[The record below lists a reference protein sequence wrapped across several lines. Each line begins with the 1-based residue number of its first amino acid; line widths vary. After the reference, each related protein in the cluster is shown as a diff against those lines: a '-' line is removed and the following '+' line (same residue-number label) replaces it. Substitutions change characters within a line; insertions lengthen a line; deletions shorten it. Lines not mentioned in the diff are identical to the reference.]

1 MSTVSD
7 KTVYEQLGGEP
18 AMDAAVKLFYE
29 KVLADEHIARFF
41 DQIDMEKQLTKQ
53 KRFLTMI
60 TGGPNN
66 YTDRSMGAAHRKLV
80 QKQGLDDSHFDHV
93 VRHLGDTLLE
103 LGVPEHLVTGVADA
117 AESMRDDVLNR

>member
-1 MSTVSD
+1 MSTESE

-66 YTDRSMGAAHRKLV
+66 YTGRSMRAAHRKLV
-80 QKQGLDDSHFDHV
+80 KKQGLDDSHFDHV
-93 VRHLGDTLLE
+93 VEHLGATLTE
-103 LGVPEHLVTGVADA
+103 LGVPPHLVKGVADA
-117 AESMRDDVLNR
+117 AESMRADVLDR

>member
-1 MSTVSD
+1 MSAESD

-18 AMDAAVKLFYE
+18 AMDAAVKLFYD

-41 DQIDMEKQLTKQ
+41 DQIDMEKQLKKQ

-66 YTDRSMGAAHRKLV
+66 YTDRSMRAAHRQLV

-93 VRHLGDTLLE
+93 VRHLGDTLRE
-103 LGVPEHLVTGVADA
+103 LGVPEHLVVGVGAV
-117 AESMRDDVLNR
+117 AESMRADVLNR